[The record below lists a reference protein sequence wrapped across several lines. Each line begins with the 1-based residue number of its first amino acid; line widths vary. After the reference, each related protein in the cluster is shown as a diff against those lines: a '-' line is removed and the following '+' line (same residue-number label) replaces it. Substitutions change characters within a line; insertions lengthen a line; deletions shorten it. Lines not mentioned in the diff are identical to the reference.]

1 MTGKDGLQVDQLEG
15 YYDEETWSKGLSRE
29 ETLERQIRLIAF
41 YYSKGMWN
49 EFQYSLK
56 ILLPLLPAGVREMFE
71 PETHAT
77 DEKGIEIHYKQFTD
91 INVLLESDT
100 NLIWKKKFV
109 KTYE

>member
-1 MTGKDGLQVDQLEG
+1 MNKDSPIQEDQLG
-15 YYDEETWSKGLSRE
+15 DYYEEETWSKGLSRE

-56 ILLPLLPAGVREMFE
+56 ILLPLLPAGVRELFT
-71 PETHAT
+71 PEEHAT
-77 DEKGIEIHYKQFTD
+77 DEKDIEKHYQQFTD
-91 INVLLESDT
+91 IQVLLESDT